1 MAWIISNLLYS
12 SNMSQLPTSSAEH
25 PPPYDNAAPKSTYSQ
40 LVDKLMDTATSKL
53 GYSTRRSVDRK
64 SLSQGVKL
72 VEIAVEEFETG
83 NEAIGLDVYLA
94 GLDKI
99 IMALPN
105 LREIKTKQV
114 LKERLTSL
122 EERVGITAQQQQQAI
137 SDVNDDGNHVDTIID
152 KFRAIAKLIAPSWV
166 STMTQGN
173 HINKNNNT
181 NTDSSSNTA
190 AQYQQDA
197 PIQKFKS
204 LNKAMTDIMIHCV
217 VLFKRSPIPG
227 LLHSLL
233 SYFLF
238 AVVWFNDQF
247 HLVERVQQLTI
258 ECIKLG
264 LKTDEKYHLH
274 EFASEAVYSIISAF
288 LKAIVAYKEA
298 PLRRN
303 NTMLKSESCL

>member
-1 MAWIISNLLYS
+1 M
-12 SNMSQLPTSSAEH
+12 
-25 PPPYDNAAPKSTYSQ
+25 TY
-40 LVDKLMDTATSKL
+40 LC
-53 GYSTRRSVDRK
+53 
-64 SLSQGVKL
+64 
-72 VEIAVEEFETG
+72 
-83 NEAIGLDVYLA
+83 
-94 GLDKI
+94 
-99 IMALPN
+99 
-105 LREIKTKQV
+105 
-114 LKERLTSL
+114 SL

-227 LLHSLL
+227 NLYNVDFYQTVAHTDDSTLFL
-233 SYFLF
+233 SGNRPITLF
-238 AVVWFNDQF
+238 AFLLFVCRC
-247 HLVERVQQLTI
+247 LVQ
-258 ECIKLG
+258 
-264 LKTDEKYHLH
+264 
-274 EFASEAVYSIISAF
+274 
-288 LKAIVAYKEA
+288 
-298 PLRRN
+298 
-303 NTMLKSESCL
+303 